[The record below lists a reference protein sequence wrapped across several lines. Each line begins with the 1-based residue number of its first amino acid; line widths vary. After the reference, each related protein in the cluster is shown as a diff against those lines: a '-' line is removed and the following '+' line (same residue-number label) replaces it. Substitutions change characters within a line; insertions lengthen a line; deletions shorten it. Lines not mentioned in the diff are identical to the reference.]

1 MSQELG
7 GASDGPD
14 ISCIYKADGIS
25 RNDLNHTEDSYSDR
39 DIDEPYS
46 MKENGSTAMK
56 GKEMSIEY
64 LENDVDVFHGVDD
77 WDGTDLLLF
86 FHCLVFFF
94 TTVLLLQ
101 SVHSISSKLEL
112 ESNFNIENIEIT
124 NYVV

>member
-1 MSQELG
+1 MSEELG

-25 RNDLNHTEDSYSDR
+25 RNDQNHTEDSYSDR

-77 WDGTDLLLF
+77 WDGTDLLSLF
-86 FHCLVFFF
+86 GFF
-94 TTVLLLQ
+94 L
-101 SVHSISSKLEL
+101 HYCSISVDSILSKLEL
-112 ESNFNIENIEIT
+112 ESNFNNEIT